1 MNRLKKI
8 LYKYSMNEL
17 DNTIIFSSAILFTH
31 GLRENNDLD
40 VIMLRS
46 ENITDNE
53 IEIINNTSKDKLDI
67 SYEGKFNK
75 EWEDELNNR
84 AIMFGAEDYK
94 ELILNP
100 HYHYYFMGL
109 KFLRLKY
116 DIITR
121 IKRNRPAQITDL
133 LILRQNYNWNGLQM
147 DGDYENESINLK
159 ILEIL
164 KKYIGHLNM
173 DQIQM
178 EDIHKI
184 HIIDCIYHLKK
195 QLNYKMV
202 II

>member
-1 MNRLKKI
+1 MKLI
-8 LYKYSMNEL
+8 EL
-17 DNTIIFSSAILFTH
+17 IY
-31 GLRENNDLD
+31 ENN
-40 VIMLRS
+40 
-46 ENITDNE
+46 N
-53 IEIINNTSKDKLDI
+53 DKF
-67 SYEGKFNK
+67 YVE
-75 EWEDELNNR
+75 
-84 AIMFGAEDYK
+84 FGAE
-94 ELILNP
+94 NG
-100 HYHYYFMGL
+100 MQCN
-109 KFLRLKY
+109 
-116 DIITR
+116 TR
-121 IKRNRPAQITDL
+121 
-133 LILRQNYNWNGLQM
+133 ILRQNYNWNGLQM